1 MENEVKTK
9 KAKFSDHVY
18 VLYKWK
24 KLLFINL
31 FLLLVIGTVYSFLIT
46 EKFKATSI
54 ITVSQSN
61 SNIGGISSLISG
73 QIGSFGSELLGM
85 ANPSQ
90 DIIFELLNS
99 RSVLTNVI
107 QKFNLINY
115 YQISDNNIDKT
126 IKAFRGD
133 LVFEPTENGMIEVS
147 VINEN
152 PKTAADIANY
162 FVNVV
167 DDKNVNLNS
176 EQARNNRIFIE
187 KRFIKNSSDLKSAE
201 DSMYKFQ
208 KKYGI
213 FALPEQLEASIKVTA
228 EMEAQFQQ
236 QMLAMDLLKTQ
247 FGDQSP
253 LYLQMQTQLEFLKEK
268 VNELKS
274 SGKLSYPSNVLFPFS
289 KIPEVSLSYLRL
301 YRDIEIQT
309 KIMEFVLPMYEQ
321 AKVEEQKSIPSLV
334 VIDQAVPPQLKYS
347 PKKAFIILL
356 FFFFGLF
363 TLIPIIFVADKSVLN
378 EILSNPLEKK
388 AQSFFSKLARIYKIN
403 LS

>member
-1 MENEVKTK
+1 MENEVKPK
-9 KAKFSDHVY
+9 EAKFSDHVF

-24 KLLFINL
+24 KFLFINL
-31 FLLLVIGTVYSFLIT
+31 FLLLVIGTIYSFLIS

-61 SNIGGISSLISG
+61 SSLGGISSLING

-107 QKFNLINY
+107 QKFNLIDY

-133 LVFEPTENGMIEVS
+133 LVFEPTDNGMIEVS

-162 FVNVV
+162 LVNIV

-187 KRFIKNSSDLKSAE
+187 KRYIKNSSDLKSAE

-236 QMLAMDLLKTQ
+236 QMLAMDMLKIQ
-247 FGDQSP
+247 YGDQSP
-253 LYLQMQTQLEFLKEK
+253 LYLQSKTQLDFLKEK

-334 VIDQAVPPQLKYS
+334 VIDKAIPPQLKYS

-378 EILSNPLEKK
+378 KIPSNPLEVKTK
-388 AQSFFSKLARIYKIN
+388 SFFSRLARIYKID
-403 LS
+403 LR